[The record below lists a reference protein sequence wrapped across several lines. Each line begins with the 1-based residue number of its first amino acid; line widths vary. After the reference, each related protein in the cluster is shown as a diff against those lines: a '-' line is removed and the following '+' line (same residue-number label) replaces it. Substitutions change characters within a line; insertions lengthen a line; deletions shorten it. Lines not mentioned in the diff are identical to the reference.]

1 MSVQVENL
9 EKNMAKL
16 TIEVSAEDLEKAL
29 ESAYQKQ
36 KKQISVPGFRKGKV
50 PRAMIEKM
58 YGVDVFYEDAANAL
72 MQQNYAAAVDE
83 SGIDIVS
90 RPTVDVVQI
99 EKGKPFIFTAEVA
112 VKPEVTLG
120 KYMGVTVTKID
131 TSVSDEEVDEALE
144 KERNNNART
153 INVTDRPVAQGD
165 TAVIDF
171 EGFVDGVAFEG
182 GKGEN
187 HSLEIGSH
195 TFIDTFEDQLVGKNV
210 GDEVDVNVTFPEQY
224 QAADL
229 AGKPATFK
237 VKINEIKAKELPEL
251 DDEFAKDVSEFD
263 TLAEYKE
270 SLKKDLEKKKQDE
283 AKRTKEDEAIQKI
296 IDKSKMEI
304 PEAMIDTQ
312 CETMIEE
319 FAQRIAQSGLSMD
332 QYLQFSGLT
341 VDGLKEQVRPEAL
354 TRIQSSLV
362 LEQIAKE
369 ENIEVSDADVD
380 AEIEK
385 MAKNYGMEADKL
397 KEYMGEGEKESMK
410 RELAITKA
418 VELIMDNIKE
428 RAKAKTKKEKEAEAA
443 EAEYRKLRQRR
454 TGLGEY
460 QTGLL
465 FIEVHRRMHVINTGG
480 DFSMSLVPYV
490 IEQTSRGERNYDIYS
505 RLLKD
510 RIIFLGEEV
519 NETTASLVVAQL
531 LFLESED
538 PNKDIQLYI
547 NSPGGMVTAGMAIYD
562 TMQYIKCDVST
573 ICIGLAASMGA
584 FLLAGGTKGKRFALP
599 NSEIMIHQPS
609 GGAKGQATEIQIAAE
624 NILKTKKRLNEILA
638 ANTGKPY
645 ETIAADTERDNY
657 MSAQEAADY
666 GLIDGVI
673 TNR

>member
-1 MSVQVENL
+1 
-9 EKNMAKL
+9 
-16 TIEVSAEDLEKAL
+16 
-29 ESAYQKQ
+29 
-36 KKQISVPGFRKGKV
+36 
-50 PRAMIEKM
+50 
-58 YGVDVFYEDAANAL
+58 
-72 MQQNYAAAVDE
+72 MQQLL
-83 SGIDIVS
+83 
-90 RPTVDVVQI
+90 
-99 EKGKPFIFTAEVA
+99 
-112 VKPEVTLG
+112 PEVTLG

-428 RAKAKTKKEKEAEAA
+428 RAKAKTKKEKEAEAEA
-443 EAEYRKLRQRR
+443 EA
-454 TGLGEY
+454 
-460 QTGLL
+460 
-465 FIEVHRRMHVINTGG
+465 
-480 DFSMSLVPYV
+480 
-490 IEQTSRGERNYDIYS
+490 
-505 RLLKD
+505 
-510 RIIFLGEEV
+510 
-519 NETTASLVVAQL
+519 
-531 LFLESED
+531 
-538 PNKDIQLYI
+538 
-547 NSPGGMVTAGMAIYD
+547 
-562 TMQYIKCDVST
+562 
-573 ICIGLAASMGA
+573 
-584 FLLAGGTKGKRFALP
+584 
-599 NSEIMIHQPS
+599 
-609 GGAKGQATEIQIAAE
+609 
-624 NILKTKKRLNEILA
+624 
-638 ANTGKPY
+638 
-645 ETIAADTERDNY
+645 
-657 MSAQEAADY
+657 
-666 GLIDGVI
+666 
-673 TNR
+673 